1 VGDLRRLIVFDLD
14 GTLVDSRRDLADAA
28 NALIL
33 ERGGRPLSE
42 EAIGRMVGEGARVLV
57 QRALTA
63 AGLTAD
69 ADSLPRFLELY
80 DERLLNTTT
89 PYAGIPA
96 SLEALAAHAP
106 IAVLTN
112 KPLAPSLR
120 ILEALG
126 LSRYVAATIGGDG
139 PYPKK
144 PDPAPL
150 LHLMDAFDSS
160 PRATVMVGDSW
171 IDRETARGAGTAI
184 CLARYGFGYHAVDPA
199 QLRGDEQLVDDPSE
213 MAEVIRRMLDI

>member
-33 ERGGRPLSE
+33 ERGGQPLRE

-57 QRALTA
+57 ERALTA
-63 AGLTAD
+63 AGRAVD
-69 ADSLPRFLELY
+69 AVSLPRFLELY

-89 PYAGIPA
+89 AYPGIP
-96 SLEALAAHAP
+96 EALAALASHAN

-126 LSRYVAATIGGDG
+126 LSRNIAATIGGDG
-139 PYPKK
+139 PFPKK
-144 PDPAPL
+144 PAPASL
-150 LHLMDAFDSS
+150 RHLMETFGA
-160 PRATVMVGDSW
+160 PPPATAMVGDSW
-171 IDRETARGAGTAI
+171 IDWETARAAGTAI
-184 CLARYGFGYHAVDPA
+184 CLARYGFGYHGVEAVK
-199 QLRGDEQLVDDPSE
+199 LRGDEGVVDEPSE
-213 MAEVIRRMLDI
+213 IAPVLRRLLDI